1 MQNSFEVHS
10 YSKALCVPCGVS
22 GGCIGSELTTDNT
35 PLTPEGSGSNTHAY
49 LLCETHHRLFFKNED
64 FIYFFRGGEGREKER
79 ERNTDVRDLQVDRLG
94 TEPAPQAQAV
104 TGNQTGDLSLCRT
117 MPNQLNHT
125 GQGWLLILGSTRQPC
140 AGGH

>member
-1 MQNSFEVHS
+1 MR
-10 YSKALCVPCGVS
+10 P
-22 GGCIGSELTTDNT
+22 II
-35 PLTPEGSGSNTHAY
+35 AY
-49 LLCETHHRLFFKNED
+49 FLRMKILFIFLEAGK
-64 FIYFFRGGEGREKER
+64 GREKER